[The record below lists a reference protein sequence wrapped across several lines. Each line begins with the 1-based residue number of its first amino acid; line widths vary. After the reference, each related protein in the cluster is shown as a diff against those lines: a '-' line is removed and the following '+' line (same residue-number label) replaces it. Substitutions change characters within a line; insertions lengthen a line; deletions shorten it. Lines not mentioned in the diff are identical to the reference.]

1 MGKGETT
8 SGLRMLAAMMEA
20 STTSLIGLVKV
31 DVKFVLLLAPNELVL
46 MVNVSYL
53 QSGMELVIYN

>member
-1 MGKGETT
+1 MGKGGTT

-31 DVKFVLLLAPNELVL
+31 DVKLVLLLAPRELV
-46 MVNVSYL
+46 
-53 QSGMELVIYN
+53 

>member
-31 DVKFVLLLAPNELVL
+31 DVKFVLLLAPNELV
-46 MVNVSYL
+46 
-53 QSGMELVIYN
+53 